1 MSDSDGRPRRPTG
14 LDGRGLRLWE
24 RMLDTFE
31 FSTVEVELLVEA
43 CRTAGAVEE
52 LEKTVRTEGVT
63 IEGSRGG
70 VRAHPALQE
79 LRHQRVTLG
88 KLLAQLDLPDDVA
101 VDSPKTARAKK
112 AAQAR
117 WRQER
122 ERRSGSG

>member
-1 MSDSDGRPRRPTG
+1 MSASEGRPRRPTG

-24 RMLDTFE
+24 RLLNRFE
-31 FSTVEVELLVEA
+31 FSVVEVELLVEV

-52 LEKTVRTEGVT
+52 LEKQLRADGVVVEGA
-63 IEGSRGG
+63 RGG
-70 VRAHPALQE
+70 QRVHPALTE
-79 LRHQRVTLG
+79 LRHQRVAFG

-101 VDSPKTARAKK
+101 VDSPKTARARK

-122 ERRSGSG
+122 ERREVG